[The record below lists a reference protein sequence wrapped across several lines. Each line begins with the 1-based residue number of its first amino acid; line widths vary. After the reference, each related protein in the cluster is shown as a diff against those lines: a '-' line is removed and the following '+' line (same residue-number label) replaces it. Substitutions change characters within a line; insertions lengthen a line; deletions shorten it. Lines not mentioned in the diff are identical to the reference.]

1 MNPHFPCNAEPIRLY
16 RNPKSGHCHRVEL
29 MMSLLGVPYETY
41 DLDMAN
47 GAHKSPAFLRFS
59 PFGQVPAINDNGTI
73 LADSN
78 AILVYL
84 VRNYPD
90 GHRWLPDTAQHGA
103 EVQRWLSVAAGEIAS
118 GPAIARLVSVFG
130 AKLDQEAAQAKAPRL
145 LRVMEDTLNTRSFL
159 TGRAIIHNVGQR
171 TVTHTLHR
179 STTPDHG
186 GAYTTRRC
194 QRSRADAAMAFVGA
208 ICSVRKAH
216 TR

>member
-130 AKLDQEAAQAKAPRL
+130 AKLDQEAAQAKAHRL
-145 LRVMEDTLNTRSFL
+145 LRVMEDTLKTRSFL
-159 TGRAIIHNVGQR
+159 TGRAITIADIACYSYIAHA
-171 TVTHTLHR
+171 
-179 STTPDHG
+179 PEG
-186 GAYTTRRC
+186 GVSLRAYLAVRAWL
-194 QRSRADAAMAFVGA
+194 SRIEALPGFVAMEPSRVPEDVA
-208 ICSVRKAH
+208 
-216 TR
+216 